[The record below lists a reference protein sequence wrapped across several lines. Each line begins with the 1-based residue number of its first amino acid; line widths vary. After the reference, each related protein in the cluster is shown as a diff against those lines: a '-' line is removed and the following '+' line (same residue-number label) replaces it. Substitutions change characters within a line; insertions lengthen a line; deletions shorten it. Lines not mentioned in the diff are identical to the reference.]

1 MKLTEIDE
9 AAKRGDIPVDGKIVL
24 ESRPLKNA
32 DGSVSDAYPGV
43 EINIGKA
50 AVEPVWYLPG
60 VADRFGMYV
69 ACRTFL
75 SAVTLTYA
83 CFFLADRRHSYDVHY
98 SRTREGCIPN
108 S

>member
-24 ESRPLKNA
+24 ASPPLRNA

-60 VADRFGMYV
+60 VADRFGMCGVCAYL
-69 ACRTFL
+69 CEIIW
-75 SAVTLTYA
+75 
-83 CFFLADRRHSYDVHY
+83 D
-98 SRTREGCIPN
+98 
-108 S
+108 